1 MALPPWLPLAL
12 RVWIIGACAYM
23 MACSVLS
30 IMGNKGIATIDEVFL
45 GLYVLLFA
53 TLIVA
58 YESTRFC
65 SESSPAELIE
75 RVYKRNFGFMLKAQ
89 TRGMFLIFVGFMVLG
104 LAEKPNM
111 VLVMGCGVVTI
122 TTGVVFICLT
132 CKDPDLF
139 TDKPAQKPQE
149 PYVPPDSAA
158 HPGAPAK
165 WEP

>member
-1 MALPPWLPLAL
+1 
-12 RVWIIGACAYM
+12 M

-75 RVYKRNFGFMLKAQ
+75 RVYKRNFWFMLKAQ
-89 TRGMFLIFVGFMVLG
+89 TRGMFPDLCGFMVFRPRRAPERSSSIG
-104 LAEKPNM
+104 LRDRYDNDGHRRH
-111 VLVMGCGVVTI
+111 L
-122 TTGVVFICLT
+122 
-132 CKDPDLF
+132 PDL
-139 TDKPAQKPQE
+139 QG
-149 PYVPPDSAA
+149 SRLI
-158 HPGAPAK
+158 HG
-165 WEP
+165 

>member
-30 IMGNKGIATIDEVFL
+30 IMGTRASRRSTRSSL

-53 TLIVA
+53 ILIVA

-65 SESSPAELIE
+65 SESTPAEVIE

-104 LAEKPNM
+104 SGRTPERN
-111 VLVMGCGVVTI
+111 
-122 TTGVVFICLT
+122 TGTRLR
-132 CKDPDLF
+132 DRYDNDGHRLHLPDLQGPGPVHGQ
-139 TDKPAQKPQE
+139 TRTKA
-149 PYVPPDSAA
+149 
-158 HPGAPAK
+158 PGAVRAA
-165 WEP
+165 